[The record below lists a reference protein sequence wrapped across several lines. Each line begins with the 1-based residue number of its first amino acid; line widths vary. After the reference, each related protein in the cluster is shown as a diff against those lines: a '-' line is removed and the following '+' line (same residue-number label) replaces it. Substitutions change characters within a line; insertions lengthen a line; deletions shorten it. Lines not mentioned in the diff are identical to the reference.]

1 MKRIIFQLIMMVVP
15 MVVVAQDIVNIPGTE
30 IVTIVSDTGRVIRIG
45 KKQIAIT
52 EKGNE
57 QQVDIF
63 LSGKDE
69 KHHSGKD
76 FKGHLFGVD
85 LGFNNYMNSDFST
98 ALPDN
103 YRFLNMNASR
113 SMGVTVHVAQESF
126 RLNRKGNIGVVT
138 GVGFEYHNYRLDNN
152 NRLIK
157 NAEGNISF
165 EPIAED
171 VDKNKL
177 TTLYLTIP
185 LLFEFQ
191 GFSKYGDDP
200 AYFSAGLVGGLRLS
214 SHTKIVY
221 GDGDKVKDWGSFNL
235 NDLRYG
241 VMVRA
246 GYKSINLFGVYYP
259 TPLFK
264 KTGDP
269 ELHPFCVG
277 FAFLP
282 TWM

>member
-1 MKRIIFQLIMMVVP
+1 MKRLIFQLIMMAVP
-15 MVVVAQDIVNIPGTE
+15 MAVLAQDIVTIPGAE
-30 IVTIVSDTGRVIRIG
+30 IITTVSDSGRVIRIG
-45 KKQIAIT
+45 KKQIAIS

-63 LSGKDE
+63 LSDHDK
-69 KHHSGKD
+69 KYRSNKD
-76 FKGHLFGVD
+76 FSGHLFGVD

-98 ALPDN
+98 ALPDD
-103 YRFLNMNASR
+103 YRFLDLNSSR

-126 RLNRKGNIGVVT
+126 RLNRKGNIGIVT
-138 GVGFEYHNYRLDNN
+138 GLGFEYHNYRLDNN
-152 NRLIK
+152 SRLVK
-157 NAEGNISF
+157 NAQGNISF
-165 EPIAED
+165 EPITED

-185 LLFEFQ
+185 LLLEFQ
-191 GFSKYGDDP
+191 GLSHNVNDP
-200 AYFSAGLVGGLRLS
+200 VYVSMGLVGGLRLS

-246 GYKSINLFGVYYP
+246 GYKAINLFGVYYP

-269 ELHPFCVG
+269 ELHPFCIG

-282 TWM
+282 SWM